1 MAVTTDIL
9 RTWRG
14 PRAVMR
20 DLLKMGPREDRAIAY
35 LMVACLLVFVAQW
48 PRLVR
53 TAELT
58 GAEFDRLI
66 AYEFMGWL
74 MIWPLLFYALAGLI
88 ALVMRVF
95 GRKLPGHAARLAL
108 FWSFLAAA
116 PMGLFYGL
124 LTGLNGNTTATQ
136 LIGAVWMA
144 AFLVFLVQSLRQ
156 ALSSDAGQP

>member
-9 RTWRG
+9 RTWCG
-14 PRAVMR
+14 PRSVMR
-20 DLLKMGPREDRAIAY
+20 DLLAMGPREDRSIAY

-66 AYEFMGWL
+66 AYEFMAWM
-74 MIWPLLFYALAGLI
+74 MIWPLLFYVMAASMVLI
-88 ALVMRVF
+88 MRPF
-95 GRKLPGHAARLAL
+95 GYRVPGHAARLAL

-124 LTGLNGNTTATQ
+124 LTGLNGDSAATQ
-136 LIGAVWMA
+136 LIGCLWIA
-144 AFLVFLVQSLRQ
+144 AFLFFLIQSIRE
-156 ALSSDAGQP
+156 ALSTPGLQS